1 MDSTRSII
9 LVSPKLGIGGIQR
22 ALTNLGNWFVKE
34 GYKVTLVS
42 CKKENVFYQTD
53 ERIKVITP
61 EFSYRPNRLLLP
73 FYYWKVIKYLRFH
86 ISKNAAVN
94 VISFGETFNPLVII
108 ACFGLPKKIH
118 VSDRTSPDFGYSR
131 FLKFLKKVTYPKAQT
146 LIAQTTRAK
155 KWNENL
161 FKEKLSIV
169 VIPNMVRDIQK
180 KEVERK
186 AFILYMGRF
195 AWEKAPEK
203 LIKAYAKIKNK
214 KSFKLVM
221 CGSGPM
227 LEEMKSLAKE
237 LQIEPLVKF
246 KGEVSNVENYYN
258 QASIFVLPSV
268 LEGFPNAL
276 CEAMAYG
283 LPSVCF
289 DTIPYEDIGENG
301 KDLVVVKDN
310 KLDLT
315 VVLSELIE
323 NEGLRLDIGNKARG
337 IGARLSADAIG
348 KRYLT
353 LLTNA
358 NQGLKTMNIDNQ

>member
-1 MDSTRSII
+1 MDSSRSII

-22 ALTNLGNWFVKE
+22 ALTNLGNWFVKQ
-34 GYKVTLVS
+34 GYKVTLIS
-42 CKKENVFYQTD
+42 CKKEEVFYQTD
-53 ERIKVITP
+53 ERIKIITP

-86 ISKNAAVN
+86 ISKNATVN

-118 VSDRTSPDFGYSR
+118 VSDRTSPDFGYPR
-131 FLKFLKKVTYPKAQT
+131 FLKLLKKVTYPKAQT

-155 KWNENL
+155 NWNKKL
-161 FKEKLSIV
+161 FKGRLNIV
-169 VIPNMVRDIQK
+169 VIPNMLRDIK
-180 KEVERK
+180 KEKVERK
-186 AFILYMGRF
+186 EIILYMGRF

-203 LIKAYAKIKNK
+203 LIRAYSKIKNK

-227 LEEMKSLAKE
+227 LEDMKSLTKK
-237 LQIEPLVKF
+237 LQIESMVKF
-246 KGEVSNVENYYN
+246 TGQVNNVDNYYS

-289 DTIPYEDIGENG
+289 DTIPYEGIGENG
-301 KDLVVVKDN
+301 KDLIVVKDN

-315 VVLSELIE
+315 EVLSKLIE
-323 NEGLRLDIGNKARG
+323 DDELRLDIGNEARN
-337 IGARLSADAIG
+337 ISARLSADAIG
-348 KRYLT
+348 KQYLA
-353 LLTNA
+353 LLA
-358 NQGLKTMNIDNQ
+358 NQIEEKVT